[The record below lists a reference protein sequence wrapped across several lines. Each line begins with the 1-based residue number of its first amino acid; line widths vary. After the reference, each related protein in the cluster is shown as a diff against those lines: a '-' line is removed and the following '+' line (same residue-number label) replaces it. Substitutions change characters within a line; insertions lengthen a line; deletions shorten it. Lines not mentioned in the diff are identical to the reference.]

1 MDWINTIDNGLV
13 GRKILFVISSV
24 SGGGKT
30 TVINR
35 LMDRLPGLRVSLS
48 HTTRKPRP
56 GEREGEDYFFVSRG
70 EFAKM
75 IEKEEF
81 LEWAEVYGHLYG
93 TSKAAVDASVSGEN
107 DAILDID
114 VQGARH
120 VREKRPDA
128 VLVFLVPPSMEEQ
141 GKRLEKRGTEDSN
154 QLLKRLEAAREE
166 LATLFEYDYAVLN
179 DEVGE
184 AVKAVKSIILS
195 ERCRTGRI
203 LP

>member
-13 GRKILFVISSV
+13 GRRILFVISSV

-35 LMDRLPGLRVSLS
+35 LMECLPGLRVSLS

-56 GEREGEDYFFVSRG
+56 DEREGEDYFFVSRG

-75 IEKEEF
+75 IEKEQF

-93 TSKAAVDASVSGEN
+93 TSKAAVDASVSGE
-107 DAILDID
+107 DDVILDID
-114 VQGARH
+114 VQGALH

-141 GKRLEKRGTEDSN
+141 GKRLERRGTEDPN